1 MDARER
7 EERAEALRESLV
19 KSQRELGSKKRET
32 KDLRA
37 ISRHMGG
44 ITET

>member
-1 MDARER
+1 M
-7 EERAEALRESLV
+7 RESLV

-37 ISRHMGG
+37 ISVTSHE
-44 ITET
+44 TEQRGAED